1 MNPMRRT
8 GLELTHRAVHAF
20 LLALPAAHYDVRAI
34 PAEED
39 TGPAQLWQPGAP
51 GLLRLIPTLRARNA
65 GGHHIYVRPLDAAYV
80 LVDDLD
86 ADGLDALRGAGH
98 VPAATVLT
106 SPHNHQCWLRVAE
119 PGAGPQPEVA
129 TEVGRL
135 AAERYG
141 GDPGAV
147 AATQLGRLPGLANR
161 KAMHQRRDGSYP
173 FVLLLSTSH
182 GPDPAAADLLAEAR
196 ARVEERRR
204 GWPATGLD
212 TDRARGALRDR
223 SPQEEYA
230 EAERRLRAALPPGTP
245 LDRSRLDHALA
256 RRLLRRGA
264 GRERVAHVLHAGER
278 AAAMT
283 AADAEAY
290 VARTVAAAE
299 RGSAGDGADHG
310 GGDPGR
316 EGEVEEEGR

>member
-1 MNPMRRT
+1 MNPMHRT
-8 GLELTHRAVHAF
+8 GLELTYRAVSG
-20 LLALPAAHYDVRAI
+20 LLAALPAAHYDVRAI
-34 PAEED
+34 PAEEGS
-39 TGPAQLWQPGAP
+39 GPAQLWQPGAT

-65 GGHHIYVRPLDAAYV
+65 GGHHIYVRPLDTAYV

-98 VPAATVLT
+98 VPAAVVLT
-106 SPHNHQCWLRVAE
+106 SPHNRQAWLRMAE
-119 PGAGPQPEVA
+119 PGAGLRPEVA
-129 TEVGRL
+129 TEAGRL

-147 AATQLGRLPGLANR
+147 AATQLGRMPGLANR

-173 FVLLLSTSH
+173 YVLLLSTSQ
-182 GPDPAAADLLAEAR
+182 GPDPAAADLLAEAQ

-204 GWPATGLD
+204 GSATTGSD
-212 TDRARGALRDR
+212 TERGRGALRGCA
-223 SPQEEYA
+223 PEEEYA

-245 LDRSRLDHALA
+245 LDRSRLDHALG

-264 GRERVAHVLHAGER
+264 GRERVARVLRAGER

-290 VARTVAAAE
+290 IARTIAAVE
-299 RGSAGDGADHG
+299 RGSAADGADHG

-316 EGEVEEEGR
+316 GELEEEGR